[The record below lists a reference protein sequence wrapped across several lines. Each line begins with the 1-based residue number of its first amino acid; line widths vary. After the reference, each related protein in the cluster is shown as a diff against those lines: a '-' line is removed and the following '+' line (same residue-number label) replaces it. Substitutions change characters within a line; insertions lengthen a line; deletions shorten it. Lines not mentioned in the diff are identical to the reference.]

1 MKILLIDHH
10 ALFRKGLHHLLRQWS
25 DGISKILEAENFQ
38 DGLNIAGQHPSLD
51 LVLLELRSP
60 GSDGVICVKRFHQ
73 RFPHVPVVV
82 VSGEENCSVM
92 SKAISYGAS
101 GFVCKSSSGPVLL
114 NALRLALSGGIYMPT
129 QLLYQYGRM
138 EAGKHGHYSSPDEYS
153 LTKRQM
159 NILNY
164 LVEGLS
170 NKEIARTTNLA
181 EGTVKIHVAAVYQ
194 ALSVN
199 SRMEAVRVA
208 KLLGLV
214 GAPEVTT
221 LPVSCGVSETGCRAE

>member
-10 ALFRKGLHHLLRQWS
+10 VLFRGMLHHVLQQLPGGV
-25 DGISKILEAENFQ
+25 DKILEAANFT
-38 DGLNIAGQHPSLD
+38 DGLKLAGRHPDLD
-51 LVLLELRSP
+51 LVLLELESP
-60 GSDGVICVKRFHQ
+60 GSEGAISVKLLCQ
-73 RFPHVPVVV
+73 RYPHIPVVV
-82 VSGEENCSVM
+82 LSGEKDCRVM
-92 SKAISYGAS
+92 SKAMNYGAS
-101 GFVCKSSSGPVLL
+101 GFVCKSSSEPVLL

-129 QLLYQYGRM
+129 QLLYQDGR
-138 EAGKHGHYSSPDEYS
+138 ADGNKHDFSGQHYSSPDEYG

-170 NKEIARTTNLA
+170 NKEIARTTDLA
-181 EGTVKIHVAAVYQ
+181 EGTVKIHVSAVYQ

-214 GAPEVTT
+214 GMSHA
-221 LPVSCGVSETGCRAE
+221 